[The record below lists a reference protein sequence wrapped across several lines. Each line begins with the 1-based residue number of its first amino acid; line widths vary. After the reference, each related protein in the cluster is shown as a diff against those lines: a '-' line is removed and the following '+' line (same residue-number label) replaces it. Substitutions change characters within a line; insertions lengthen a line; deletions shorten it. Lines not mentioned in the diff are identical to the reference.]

1 MDIRSFFAP
10 KGGAKPPDA
19 KKKETVEVSCKLSRI
34 RVFSLSKSQVKKK
47 KRPAVISDSDSE
59 GETKAPVTKKSSKP
73 ASKDEKAPKLKAI
86 EATDFFASKE
96 TKTHLTPS
104 KKRKEANETFVNK
117 DNPKKESAEALQ
129 GPVKKKRT
137 ESPESKPSL
146 SSKLAAKVQLIATR
160 LMI

>member
-1 MDIRSFFAP
+1 M
-10 KGGAKPPDA
+10 
-19 KKKETVEVSCKLSRI
+19 
-34 RVFSLSKSQVKKK
+34 
-47 KRPAVISDSDSE
+47 ISDSDSE

-104 KKRKEANETFVNK
+104 KKRKETDETLVK
-117 DNPKKESAEALQ
+117 DNPKKESAEAFQ

-146 SSKLAAKVQLIATR
+146 SSKLAVKVQLISTR
-160 LMI
+160 LLILNWTFLIRYIC

>member
-1 MDIRSFFAP
+1 M
-10 KGGAKPPDA
+10 
-19 KKKETVEVSCKLSRI
+19 
-34 RVFSLSKSQVKKK
+34 
-47 KRPAVISDSDSE
+47 ISDSDSE

-104 KKRKEANETFVNK
+104 KKRKEADETLVNK
-117 DNPKKESAEALQ
+117 DNPKKESAEAFQ

-146 SSKLAAKVQLIATR
+146 SSKLAAKVQLISTR
-160 LMI
+160 LLILNWMFWIR

>member
-1 MDIRSFFAP
+1 M
-10 KGGAKPPDA
+10 
-19 KKKETVEVSCKLSRI
+19 
-34 RVFSLSKSQVKKK
+34 
-47 KRPAVISDSDSE
+47 ISDSDSE

-86 EATDFFASKE
+86 EATDFFASIKE